1 MNFKEAFKNS
11 RWSINQLAEES
22 GLKPG
27 TIQGYISR
35 NKPSQVLLNA
45 FNSLE
50 ERLNKEPE
58 VTEEPISTQS
68 SLVSLCKE
76 EATTPKVAPP
86 MRKLEA
92 DQYSGTIVS
101 LPINQYLRRVK
112 LDDTDEVVVA
122 QCKKDKW
129 RGNRQRVILKKVG
142 DIYYVRGLL

>member
-50 ERLNKEPE
+50 ERVNKEPE
-58 VTEEPISTQS
+58 TSEEPISTQS

-86 MRKLEA
+86 MRKLEE